1 MTLLIKPG
9 DRSQRVA
16 DVQSRLRALG
26 FHIDDDTG
34 SFDRSTTEALRAFQQ
49 SRSILVDG
57 LVGPNTWSE
66 LVEAS
71 WRLGDRSLYL
81 TRPLIRGDDVLKLQ
95 QLLNALGY
103 DAGREDGL
111 FGPDGER
118 AVRRFQ
124 KEYGITEDGIFGPQ
138 AHTSLIGLR
147 VDRPGTAARLR
158 EELILAQRADLS
170 GSLIVID
177 PGHGGPDAGD
187 HGADGSNEAQLCWDI
202 AVRIAEVLADA
213 GAKVRFTRTEVE
225 GPTTSER
232 AARANDLAG
241 DIFVS
246 VHLNSHDEGDA
257 AGASTYFFGGS
268 RLGERLA
275 DSIQQELIGL
285 GIRDCRSHARAYALL
300 KETRMPAALVEPCFI
315 TNPEEEKMLQDPL
328 QRAGIAEAIS
338 AGVKRYFES
347 KGPKET

>member
-9 DRSQRVA
+9 DHSERVA
-16 DVQSRLRALG
+16 DVQYRLRALG
-26 FHIDDDTG
+26 FHIDDETG
-34 SFDRSTTEALRAFQQ
+34 SFDRSTTQAVRAFQQ

-81 TRPLIRGDDVLKLQ
+81 TRPLMRGDDVLKVQ
-95 QLLNALGY
+95 QLLNSLGY
-103 DAGREDGL
+103 DAGREDGI
-111 FGPDGER
+111 FGPDGDR

-124 KEYGITEDGIFGPQ
+124 KEYGIIEDGIFGSES
-138 AHTSLIGLR
+138 HTALIGLR

-158 EELILAQRADLS
+158 EELILAERADLS
-170 GSLIVID
+170 GSMIVID
-177 PGHGGPDAGD
+177 PGHGGSDDGD
-187 HGADGSNEAQLCWDI
+187 RGVNGAREAQLCWDI
-202 AVRIAEVLADA
+202 AVRSAEVLADA
-213 GAKVRFTRTEVE
+213 GAKVRFTRTEIE

-232 AARANDLAG
+232 AERANELGG

-246 VHLNSHDEGDA
+246 IHLNSHDDGDA

-275 DSIQQELIGL
+275 DSIQQELTGL

-300 KETRMPAALVEPCFI
+300 KETRMPAALIEPCFI
-315 TNPEEEKMLQDPL
+315 SNPEEEKMLEDPL

-347 KGPKET
+347 KGR